1 MSNEE
6 CDHIIELAKKEGLQT
21 SQTLKEGVKQD
32 MMALG
37 KNTKKHF
44 DVWDPNKDGQI
55 DTDEVHLESK
65 TSALHP
71 VDLDECDML

>member
-1 MSNEE
+1 
-6 CDHIIELAKKEGLQT
+6 
-21 SQTLKEGVKQD
+21 

-44 DVWDPNKDGQI
+44 DFWDPNKDGQI

-65 TSALHP
+65 TSVLHP
-71 VDLDECDML
+71 VIQIQMNATCYEYFSRANR